1 MLTFL
6 KPRRKGWD
14 DPFWCTFDAMLM
26 HCWCIPSNTFAICWN
41 TFNYLLPLN
50 CSIAS
55 CPSILSSILLVVHY
69 FSLWYPEVRVM
80 MQWERRRR
88 GRLTYSS
95 ELPPL
100 SPEISRWE
108 LDRICGHQVSGTT
121 PRSSSIFHPCAIIIV
136 NPQKHWVVLFIFVS
150 VYGLEQIVWSKWAP
164 LDNCWSLLRHVTL
177 PKPSQCLL
185 LSIWQ
190 TLTI

>member
-95 ELPPL
+95 ELPPSLPRSPAESLIGFAATRYRGQPPGLRLFFILVQSSLLIHRNTGLCCLSL
-100 SPEISRWE
+100 SP
-108 LDRICGHQVSGTT
+108 CM
-121 PRSSSIFHPCAIIIV
+121 
-136 NPQKHWVVLFIFVS
+136 VL
-150 VYGLEQIVWSKWAP
+150 SKLYEA
-164 LDNCWSLLRHVTL
+164 NGRH
-177 PKPSQCLL
+177 
-185 LSIWQ
+185 
-190 TLTI
+190 LTIVGHCSVMSHCLSPPNAYYSLFGKH